1 MNHIDL
7 FTGIMGFSLAAHRAG
22 WKTVAVSEIEPY
34 CCELIK
40 LRMPGVPNLGDI
52 KNYEEW
58 KIDEPIGIITAG
70 FPCQPVSQAG
80 KRSGK
85 EDDRWLWH
93 ETLAVV
99 KRIKPDYF
107 IGENVAGLITMG
119 LDEVCA
125 SLEMEG
131 YEVQPVIIPAC
142 AKNAPHRRDRVWII
156 AYSGHRDA
164 EGKLHNGR
172 VEEPIRQE
180 DAVEPERSVGCDTEG
195 VVANSEGSHARQ
207 LGGELGG
214 EQEQSDSQTIRRRL
228 QHESGRPSEN
238 VTDPKLQYD
247 DDRGYGASPVC
258 RERSEST
265 EVLGRETDPNSDN
278 SPTSRQRGN
287 CREVLPITEPKGFD
301 RESWNTNWTE
311 VASRTCILRVDDGL
325 SGELDGLNESGKFIG
340 TRVNRLKG
348 LGNAIV
354 SQIAYEIMLAINKAN
369 K

>member
-1 MNHIDL
+1 
-7 FTGIMGFSLAAHRAG
+7 MGFSLAAHRAG

-58 KIDEPIGIITAG
+58 EIDEPIGIITAG

-80 KRSGK
+80 KRRGK

-99 KRIKPDYF
+99 KRFKPHYF

-119 LDEVCA
+119 LDEVCT
-125 SLEMEG
+125 SLEDAG
-131 YEVQPVIIPAC
+131 YSVQPVIIPAC
-142 AKNAPHRRDRVWII
+142 SKNAPHRRDRVWII
-156 AYSGHRDA
+156 AYS
-164 EGKLHNGR
+164 K
-172 VEEPIRQE
+172 
-180 DAVEPERSVGCDTEG
+180 
-195 VVANSEGSHARQ
+195 GSHARQ

-238 VTDPKLQYD
+238 VTDPKLQHD
-247 DDRGYGASPVC
+247 DIRGYGASPIC
-258 RERSEST
+258 RERSEPT
-265 EVLGRETDPNSDN
+265 EVLGRETDPDSD
-278 SPTSRQRGN
+278 STRPQGLRSERN
-287 CREVLPITEPKGFD
+287 CQGSDRLHDWENTGWERNWAEAATELC
-301 RESWNTNWTE
+301 RM
-311 VASRTCILRVDDGL
+311 DDGL

>member
-58 KIDEPIGIITAG
+58 EIDEPIGIITAG

-80 KRSGK
+80 KRRGK

-99 KRIKPDYF
+99 KRFKPHYF

-119 LDEVCA
+119 LDEVCT
-125 SLEMEG
+125 SLEDAG
-131 YEVQPVIIPAC
+131 YSVQPVIIPAC

-164 EGKLHNGR
+164 EGKSHNGR

-228 QHESGRPSEN
+228 QHESGRPSE
-238 VTDPKLQYD
+238 VITDPKLQYD
-247 DDRGYGASPVC
+247 DVRGYGASPVC

-265 EVLGRETDPNSDN
+265 EVQGRETDSD
-278 SPTSRQRGN
+278 SDSTRPQGLRSERN
-287 CREVLPITEPKGFD
+287 CQGSD
-301 RESWNTNWTE
+301 RLHDWENTGWERNWAE
-311 VASRTCILRVDDGL
+311 VATELCRMDDGL
-325 SGELDGLNESGKFIG
+325 PGELDGLNESGKFIG

>member
-1 MNHIDL
+1 
-7 FTGIMGFSLAAHRAG
+7 MGFSLAAHRAG

-58 KIDEPIGIITAG
+58 EIDEPIGIITAG

-80 KRSGK
+80 KRRGK

-99 KRIKPDYF
+99 KRFKPDYF

-119 LDEVCA
+119 LDEVCT
-125 SLEMEG
+125 SLEDAG
-131 YEVQPVIIPAC
+131 YSVQPVIIPAC
-142 AKNAPHRRDRVWII
+142 SKNAPHRRDRVWII
-156 AYSGHRDA
+156 AYSKDR
-164 EGKLHNGR
+164 
-172 VEEPIRQE
+172 
-180 DAVEPERSVGCDTEG
+180 
-195 VVANSEGSHARQ
+195 HARQ

-228 QHESGRPSEN
+228 QHESGRPSE
-238 VTDPKLQYD
+238 VITDPKLQHD
-247 DDRGYGASPVC
+247 DIRGYGASPIC

-265 EVLGRETDPNSDN
+265 EVLGRETDSD
-278 SPTSRQRGN
+278 SDSTRPQGLRSERN
-287 CREVLPITEPKGFD
+287 CQGSDRLHDWENTGWERNWAEAATELC
-301 RESWNTNWTE
+301 RM
-311 VASRTCILRVDDGL
+311 DDGL

>member
-22 WKTVAVSEIEPY
+22 WKTVAVSEIDPY

-58 KIDEPIGIITAG
+58 EIDEPIDVITGG
-70 FPCQPVSQAG
+70 FPCQGFSQAG
-80 KRSGK
+80 KRRGK
-85 EDDRWLWH
+85 EDDRYLWP
-93 ETLAVV
+93 EMLGV
-99 KRIKPDYF
+99 IKKFKPTWV
-107 IGENVAGLITMG
+107 IGENVNGIITMG
-119 LDEVCA
+119 LDEVCT
-125 SLEMEG
+125 SLEDAG
-131 YEVQPVIIPAC
+131 YSVQPVIIPAC
-142 AKNAPHRRDRVWII
+142 SKNAPHRRDRVWII
-156 AYSGHRDA
+156 AYSKGSHA
-164 EGKLHNGR
+164 
-172 VEEPIRQE
+172 
-180 DAVEPERSVGCDTEG
+180 S
-195 VVANSEGSHARQ
+195 SHARQ

-238 VTDPKLQYD
+238 VTDPKLQHD
-247 DDRGYGASPVC
+247 DIRGYGASPIC
-258 RERSEST
+258 RERSEPT
-265 EVLGRETDPNSDN
+265 EVLGRETDPDSD
-278 SPTSRQRGN
+278 STRPQGLRSERN
-287 CREVLPITEPKGFD
+287 CQGPDRLHDWENTGWERNWAEAATELC
-301 RESWNTNWTE
+301 RM
-311 VASRTCILRVDDGL
+311 DDGL